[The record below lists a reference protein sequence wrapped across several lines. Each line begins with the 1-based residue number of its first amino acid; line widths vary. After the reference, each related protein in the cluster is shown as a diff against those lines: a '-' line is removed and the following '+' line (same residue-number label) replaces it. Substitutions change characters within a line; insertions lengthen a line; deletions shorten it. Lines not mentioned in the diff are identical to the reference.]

1 MLNLFTSAGENTLP
15 EQVEVNKQNIQL
27 LADEIEKLGYT
38 PKGEYSAETEY
49 KYNDVVF
56 YDYKLYAMIKE
67 DGVVVGV
74 LPTNAEYWQAVT
86 GNIRGQQGAQGEQGE
101 QGEDGQD
108 GAAGADG
115 KSALAYTVIHLGSV
129 PQIGGT
135 MELRKAYFTRDPEI
149 NEKCVVFVADSF
161 LNRSYIYITEVR
173 IAAID
178 GETVTVAVQQRYSLQ
193 GVQGEAGAPALV
205 YDRKIDF
212 VWNEQS
218 QQLISASLPLAN
230 FNRTPNLNE
239 DFVAIL
245 HDTVSGVDYLAM
257 GEVQTIVGTNVTSI
271 VANDINRITGINGT
285 NGEDGESALETA
297 EEFSGAADPV
307 LEQTLTMSNLSFNR
321 TPKIHDAL
329 IVIYRNATTGDMF
342 VGNVRISV
350 VGEVTTTGYFES
362 VPRKITGNAGAS
374 PAKLYLHY
382 ITYDHTSI
390 ANYNAKLIFTCINSN
405 PNWED
410 NDNNA
415 GKLNDYLSQCGL
427 NSVDK
432 MLPVNGYIETTQTS
446 NVYKPLIGVYSATS
460 PYRVYVYDNGDGTVG
475 EITTSMGGSMIKITV
490 ELQ

>member
-1 MLNLFTSAGENTLP
+1 MLNLFTNAGENTLP

-27 LADEIEKLGYT
+27 LAAEIEKLGYT

-49 KYNDVVF
+49 EYNDVVF

-74 LPTNAEYWQAVT
+74 LPTNTEYWQAVT
-86 GNIRGQQGAQGEQGE
+86 GNIRGQQGAQGADGQ
-101 QGEDGQD
+101 DGQD
-108 GAAGADG
+108 GAQGEDG
-115 KSALAYTVIHLGSV
+115 KAALAYTVIHLGSV

-135 MELRKAYFTRDPEI
+135 MELRKAYFTRDPEV
-149 NEKCVVFVADSF
+149 NEKCTVFVADSF

-173 IAAID
+173 IAAIN

-218 QQLISASLPLAN
+218 QQLISASLPIAN

-257 GEVQTIVGTNVTSI
+257 GEVQTIAGTNVTSI
-271 VANDINRITGINGT
+271 VANDINRITGVNGTNGTNGT
-285 NGEDGESALETA
+285 NGEDGEPALETA

-307 LEQTLTMSNLSFNR
+307 LEQTLTMSNVYFNR
-321 TPKIHDAL
+321 TPKVHDAL
-329 IVIYRNATTGDMF
+329 VVIYRNGMTGDMF
-342 VGNVRISV
+342 IGNVRISA

-362 VPRKITGNAGAS
+362 IPRKITGAQGAAINKYTFSINANNTPNRKKLANVIAGAIRTS
-374 PAKLYLHY
+374 VYSTSLYCFAECNLLPNENARLDF
-382 ITYDHTSI
+382 IKPRNTSI
-390 ANYNAKLIFTCINSN
+390 DFYIYTLDQNGNQVQNSGYRIT
-405 PNWED
+405 PGSTGTID
-410 NDNNA
+410 TSI
-415 GKLNDYLSQCGL
+415 YLTDE
-427 NSVDK
+427 NF
-432 MLPVNGYIETTQTS
+432 
-446 NVYKPLIGVYSATS
+446 
-460 PYRVYVYDNGDGTVG
+460 
-475 EITTSMGGSMIKITV
+475 TV
-490 ELQ
+490 EYWATQKLH

>member
-1 MLNLFTSAGENTLP
+1 MLNLFVNAGENTLP

-27 LADEIEKLGYT
+27 LAAEIEKLGYT

-86 GNIRGQQGAQGEQGE
+86 GNIRGQQGAQGAQGA
-101 QGEDGQD
+101 DGQD

-135 MELRKAYFTRDPEI
+135 MELRKAYFTRDPEL
-149 NEKCVVFVADSF
+149 NEKCTVFVADSF

-193 GVQGEAGAPALV
+193 GVQGEAGSPALV

-218 QQLISASLPLAN
+218 QQLISATLPIAN

-257 GEVQTIVGTNVTSI
+257 GEVQTISGTNVTSI
-271 VANDINRITGINGT
+271 VATDINRITGINGT
-285 NGEDGESALETA
+285 NGTDGEDGEPALETA
-297 EEFSGAADPV
+297 EEFSGVADPV
-307 LEQTLTMSNLSFNR
+307 LEQTLTMSNVSFNR
-321 TPKIHDAL
+321 TPKVHDAL
-329 IVIYRNATTGDMF
+329 LVIYRNGTTGDMF
-342 VGNVRISV
+342 VGNVRISA

-362 VPRKITGNAGAS
+362 IPRKITGAAGAS
-374 PAKLYLHY
+374 ATLYEHIVTLTHSPNSAIVRIICAKSTALTRNEVKSILGHRGMYLEPGSATVPLRKIY
-382 ITYDHTSI
+382 
-390 ANYNAKLIFTCINSN
+390 
-405 PNWED
+405 
-410 NDNNA
+410 
-415 GKLNDYLSQCGL
+415 
-427 NSVDK
+427 V
-432 MLPVNGYIETTQTS
+432 TS
-446 NVYKPLIGVYSATS
+446 NSFNIQELSISNNVLAWTDIDSSLDMNWTVT
-460 PYRVYVYDNGDGTVG
+460 DNFYQ
-475 EITTSMGGSMIKITV
+475 
-490 ELQ
+490 LPQ